1 MKRNGNASEHRP
13 TSAADKP
20 LDESASGSSCSP
32 ASIPPGALLQQ
43 VLERTNLQRALKQVQ
58 QNKGAPG
65 IDGMTVD
72 ELPNHLKHHWPE
84 LRSQLETGC
93 YCPQPVKRVH
103 IPKGDG
109 KTRPLGIPTVVDRF
123 IQQAIAQVISAHWE
137 PHFHAH
143 SYGFRP
149 NRSAHHAVRHVQST
163 VRAGYGWIVDMDLE
177 SFRGYGSGKLL

>member
-93 YCPQPVKRVH
+93 YYPQPVKRVH
-103 IPKGDG
+103 IPKGNG

-123 IQQAIAQVISAHWE
+123 IQQAIAQVISAHWNRTSTHTATAFARIAR
-137 PHFHAH
+137 PIMLCAMYKAP
-143 SYGFRP
+143 YGQ
-149 NRSAHHAVRHVQST
+149 AM
-163 VRAGYGWIVDMDLE
+163 AGSWIWIWKASLI
-177 SFRGYGSGKLL
+177 GSITTG